1 MLRILILTAVFLM
14 PTLVIAQGNFDS
26 GDLQGESFV
35 DFQFENLDGK
45 KVDSDIYRKGNIL
58 LLKMGNLSCPMCTSL
73 LSKLAKLEKQYRSKS
88 IKFLDISFESDAA
101 ALKKHA
107 AELGSEIE
115 TLMDPQ
121 GLLASYYQ
129 VQGIPVT
136 LIASIDLESK
146 ILFHQVGDMDEEY
159 LRKVIDKFLVK

>member
-88 IKFLDISFESDAA
+88 IKFLDISFESDAS

>member
-1 MLRILILTAVFLM
+1 MYEF
-14 PTLVIAQGNFDS
+14 VIEAWQ
-26 GDLQGESFV
+26 
-35 DFQFENLDGK
+35 
-45 KVDSDIYRKGNIL
+45 IR
-58 LLKMGNLSCPMCTSL
+58 
-73 LSKLAKLEKQYRSKS
+73 KQYRSKP

-136 LIASIDLESK
+136 LIASVDVESK
-146 ILFHQVGDMDEEY
+146 VLFHQVGDMDEEY
-159 LRKVIDKFLVK
+159 LKKVIDKFLSK

>member
-1 MLRILILTAVFLM
+1 MLRILTLFTIFLM
-14 PTLVIAQGNFDS
+14 PSLVIAQGNFNS

-45 KVDSDIYRKGNIL
+45 KIDSDVYRKGKIL
-58 LLKMGNLSCPMCTSL
+58 LMKMGNLSCPMCTSL
-73 LSKLAKLEKQYRSKS
+73 LSKLGKLEKQYRSKP

-136 LIASIDLESK
+136 LIASVDVESK
-146 ILFHQVGDMDEEY
+146 VLFHQVGDMDEEY
-159 LRKVIDKFLVK
+159 LKKVIDKFLSK